1 MKAIVYEKY
10 GSPDVLQLKIVEK
23 PTPKDDEVLVKVQ
36 AASLNAGDWHALR
49 GTPILQRLES
59 GFPYPKVKILGA
71 DVAGIVEA
79 VGENIT
85 QFQPGDEIYGDLYWC
100 GFGAFAEYVTIPER
114 SVSLKPTNLTFDEAA
129 TVPQA
134 AFTALHAL
142 RDQGQVQPGQ
152 KILVNGASG
161 GVGTFAV
168 QIAKAFGAEVTGVCS
183 TQNLELVR
191 SIGADQVIDYTQ
203 EDFTKNGQC
212 YDLIVDIVANH
223 SLSTLKRVLEPQG
236 ICVIVGFSTLVHMI
250 KVTLLGPLMSRNGSK
265 KIGMLMPKEDETDLT
280 VMKEMLETGKV
291 VPVIDKYYSLSETPE
306 AIRYLETG
314 RARGKVVITMEHN
327 SKGNEK

>member
-1 MKAIVYEKY
+1 MRAIVYEKY
-10 GSPDVLQLKIVEK
+10 GPPEVLQLKNVEK
-23 PTPKDDEVLVKVQ
+23 PTPKKDEVLVSVQ

-49 GTPILQRLES
+49 GTPFLQRLES

-79 VGENIT
+79 VGENVT

-100 GFGAFAEYVTIPER
+100 GFGAFADYVTIHER
-114 SVSLKPTNLTFDEAA
+114 SVSLKPTNLTFEEAA

-152 KILVNGASG
+152 KVLVNGASG

-168 QIAKAFGAEVTGVCS
+168 QIAKAFGADVTGVCS
-183 TQNLELVR
+183 THNLEIVR
-191 SIGADQVIDYTQ
+191 SIGAGQVIDYTQ
-203 EDFTKNGQC
+203 EDFTQNDQC
-212 YDLIVDIVANH
+212 YDLIIDIAANH
-223 SLSTLKRVLEPQG
+223 SLTDLKRILNPQG
-236 ICVIVGFSTLVHMI
+236 ICVVVGFSTLVHMI
-250 KVTLLGPLMSRNGSK
+250 GVTLFGPWMSRNGTK

-280 VMKEMLETGKV
+280 VMKEMIEVGKV
-291 VPVIDKYYSLSETPE
+291 VPIIDRQYAFDDVPE
-306 AIRYLETG
+306 AIRYLEEG
-314 RARGKVVITMEHN
+314 HARGKVVISM
-327 SKGNEK
+327 